1 MVRGEE
7 VRMTKVLDEFSGD
20 FRNAH
25 WNRLASGSAKV
36 EESFGL
42 RLSLKNA
49 PSGRLSVAQIDD
61 YIDRPR
67 SDYLWLPPLILR
79 LKARVS
85 HVSGELLGTAGFGFW
100 NNMAPLWG
108 NGMEVN
114 PNWVWFYY
122 ASPQSTISLTGGMAN
137 GWKASVVN
145 GGRGGERSMAAAN
158 TFMRI
163 PLLGRLLTGVRM
175 PAREKALDG
184 FDPTLWHEFE
194 IHWLPEAIHFRIDGD
209 EVLAARVKV
218 TIPLAFVAW
227 IDNNFATIKPNG
239 GFEVGNLAIEQE
251 QSMMIQNLEIS
262 QG

>member
-1 MVRGEE
+1 MV
-7 VRMTKVLDEFSGD
+7 KVQDEFLGES
-20 FRNAH
+20 RNAH
-25 WNRLASGSAKV
+25 WNRLAAGSAWV

-42 RLSLKNA
+42 KLSLRNA

-67 SDYLWLPPLILR
+67 SDYLWLPPLIFK

-85 HVSGELLGTAGFGFW
+85 HASGDLMGTAGFGFW
-100 NNMAPLWG
+100 NNMAPMWG

-114 PNWVWFYY
+114 PNWIWFYY
-122 ASPQSTISLTGGMAN
+122 ASPQSTISLTRGLPN
-137 GWKASVVN
+137 GWKVSAVN
-145 GGRGGERSMAAAN
+145 GGRGGERSMATAN

-163 PLLGRLLTGVRM
+163 PLLGRLFSGVRM
-175 PAREKALDG
+175 PAREKALDNWD
-184 FDPTLWHEFE
+184 FTQWHEFE

-218 TIPLAFVAW
+218 DIPLAFIAW
-227 IDNNFATIKPNG
+227 IDNNFASVKPNG
-239 GFEVGNLAIEQE
+239 EFEVGNLAIEQE
-251 QSMMIQNLEIS
+251 QSLMIQTLEIS